1 MDFSLNDDHLALREA
16 VQRFCEGEYP
26 AEHRGNPETPGQATQ
41 RWAGM
46 AELGLLGLPFAADV
60 GGSEQ
65 GPVEVML
72 VAQELGR
79 ALGGGA
85 FVASTVMA
93 GQLLARLGSAAQQQ
107 QWLPA
112 LASGQLQAAVALYED
127 GARYDWQRVRTQAS
141 ATPQGLVLN
150 GRKTLVL
157 HGDSAGLLLVVART
171 AGADGD
177 RHGLTVCAVDAH
189 TPGVQVQGFDTLD
202 NRRAAHITFTN
213 VAVTADRV
221 LGTPGEADRAAN
233 AAEAESIANA
243 VEAALDAA
251 TAALCAEAVGAV
263 DALMVQTAEHLRTR
277 KQFGA
282 PLARFQVLQ
291 HRMADMAMAL
301 EQLKSMA
308 CAAAMA
314 VEAGETAQRRRL
326 VSAAKV
332 LVSQQGRQIGLWA
345 IQMHG
350 AMGMTDECRVSHYA
364 RRLMV
369 IGQLFGDA
377 AWHLQRVSQ
386 AQRATAI

>member
-1 MDFSLNDDHLALREA
+1 MDFSLNDDHLALRDA

-26 AEHRGNPETPGQATQ
+26 AEHRGNRETPVQTAG

-46 AELGLLGLPFAADV
+46 AELGLLALPFAAEV
-60 GGSEQ
+60 GGGEQ

-79 ALGGGA
+79 VLGGGA

-93 GQLLARLGSAAQQQ
+93 GQLLSRLGSPAQQQ

-112 LASGQLQAAVALYED
+112 LATGQKQAAVALYEE
-127 GARYDWQRVRTQAS
+127 GARYDWQRVQTRGS
-141 ATPQGLVLN
+141 ITPQGYRLD

-157 HGDSAGLLLVVART
+157 NGDSAGLLLVVART
-171 AGADGD
+171 AEAAPGPDGERD
-177 RHGLTVCAVDAH
+177 GLTVFAVDADA
-189 TPGVQVQGFDTLD
+189 PGVQVQAFDTLD
-202 NRRAAHITFTN
+202 GRRAAHVRFAN
-213 VAVTADRV
+213 VAVGADRV
-221 LGTPGEADRAAN
+221 LGTPGHAAD
-233 AAEAESIANA
+233 A

-251 TAALCAEAVGAV
+251 IAALCAEAAGAV
-263 DALMVQTAEHLRTR
+263 DALLVQTAEHLRTR

-282 PLARFQVLQ
+282 PLAKFQVLQ
-291 HRMADMAMAL
+291 HRMADMAIAL

-314 VEAGETAQRRRL
+314 VQGDEATQRRRL

-345 IQMHG
+345 IQLHG
-350 AMGMTDECRVSHYA
+350 AMGMTDECRVGHYA
-364 RRLMV
+364 KRLIV

-377 AWHLQRVSQ
+377 AWHLQRV
-386 AQRATAI
+386 AAVRA

>member
-16 VQRFCEGEYP
+16 VQRFCDGEYP
-26 AEHRGNPETPGQATQ
+26 AEHRGNAETPEQSQG

-46 AELGLLGLPFAADV
+46 AGLGLLGLPFPADA

-85 FVASTVMA
+85 FVASTVLA
-93 GQLLARLGSAAQQQ
+93 GQLLMRLGSTEQQQ
-107 QWLPA
+107 RWLPR
-112 LASGQLQAAVALYED
+112 LASGELQASVALYED
-127 GARYDWQRVRTQAS
+127 GARYDWQRTQLLAR
-141 ATPQGLVLN
+141 ATPEGHVLN
-150 GRKTLVL
+150 GRKTGVL
-157 HGDSAGLLLVVART
+157 QGDSAGLLLVVART
-171 AGADGD
+171 GGQGD
-177 RHGLTVCAVDAH
+177 ERQGLTVFAVNADA
-189 TPGVQVQGFDTLD
+189 PGVQVRGFDTLD
-202 NRRAAHITFTN
+202 GRRAAHVTLTDVV
-213 VAVTADRV
+213 VASDRV
-221 LGTPGEADRAAN
+221 LGMPGEAAD
-233 AAEAESIANA
+233 A

-251 TAALCAEAVGAV
+251 IAALCAEAVGVV
-263 DALMVQTAEHLRTR
+263 DALMVHTAEHLRTR

-282 PLARFQVLQ
+282 PLAKFQVMQ
-291 HRMADMAMAL
+291 HRMADMAIAL

-314 VEAGETAQRRRL
+314 VDAGDPAQRRRL

-332 LVSQQGRQIGLWA
+332 LVSQWGRQLGLSA

-350 AMGMTDECRVSHYA
+350 AMGMTDECRVSHCA
-364 RRLMV
+364 KRLVV

-377 AWHLQRVSQ
+377 GWHLKRV
-386 AQRATAI
+386 